1 MAPLAL
7 ISVSDKRGV
16 VEFAKALLENHGYQ
30 LLSSGGTAAVLAAA
44 NLPRPHRR
52 SGNAWR
58 QG

>member
-30 LLSSGGTAAVLAAA
+30 
-44 NLPRPHRR
+44 
-52 SGNAWR
+52 
-58 QG
+58 